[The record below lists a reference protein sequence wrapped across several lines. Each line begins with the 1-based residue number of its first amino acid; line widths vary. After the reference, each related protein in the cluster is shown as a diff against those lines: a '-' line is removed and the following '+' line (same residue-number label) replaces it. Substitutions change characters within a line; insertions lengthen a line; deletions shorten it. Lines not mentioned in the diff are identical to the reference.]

1 VVAGD
6 RGVSATIAPGAGH
19 LMMNEFACS
28 LASALAFSFG
38 GQAPVP
44 GHPMET
50 VMQDDAELLYHEPA
64 KVRSNVRKMAELGV
78 DRVRL
83 TASWSGLAPDSEQR
97 RHPRFDATNSLTYP
111 HGGFERLDRAVR
123 EVREAGLKT
132 MIDVAF
138 FAPSWSV
145 DPRYAR
151 DPHPAWRPSPR
162 EFGLFTRAV
171 AERYGGSFQDPE
183 GDPGEHLPAVR
194 LWTTWNEPNHS
205 TFLRPQWERAGGRR
219 RPASPHHYRRMHNAA
234 YDQLKAVSA
243 DNSVLIGGLAA
254 FGERGRGAKSN
265 IGPLRF
271 TRELACVDDR
281 LRPLRRRACRDFAP
295 LRADGFAHHPY
306 SLDTV
311 PDARDLSR
319 DRVQIGE
326 LDRLTSL
333 LSQLYAAGR
342 FESPQPL
349 YLTEYGYETSPP
361 DPTGHPPEDHA
372 RYLGLATFLAWR
384 TSGVQ
389 MFPQFLL
396 KDKGPKLSE
405 PAGSPARWP
414 DYQSGL
420 FAHDGAAK
428 PAVVQGFKLPF
439 HAEAIQGEDGTL
451 ETVAFGQ
458 VRPLSGL
465 LRVTIERLDPGRGW
479 ISEPS
484 LAAIWTPGG
493 EGCGDFSTDEDGFYG
508 RRMAYRPGATYRAVW
523 TRPDGVADL
532 SPTVTTGPLR
542 AVPGGAVGALA
553 PPP

>member
-1 VVAGD
+1 
-6 RGVSATIAPGAGH
+6 
-19 LMMNEFACS
+19 MMNEFACS

-38 GQAPVP
+38 GPAPVP

-50 VMQDDAELLYHEPA
+50 VLQDDAELLYHDPA
-64 KVRSNVRKMAELGV
+64 EVRRSVRTLAEIGV

-83 TASWSGLAPDSEQR
+83 TASWSALAPDSDQAR
-97 RHPRFDATNSLTYP
+97 RPRFDATDSLAYP
-111 HGGFERLDRAVR
+111 DDGFERLDRAVR
-123 EVREAGLKT
+123 EVRDAGMQT

-145 DPRYAR
+145 DPRHAG
-151 DPHPAWRPSPR
+151 DPRPAWRPSPR
-162 EFGLFTRAV
+162 QFGLFTRAI

-183 GDPGEHLPAVR
+183 GDPGENLPAVR

-205 TFLRPQWERAGGRR
+205 TFLRPQWESAGGRR
-219 RPASPHHYRRMHNAA
+219 RPASPHHYRRMHNTA
-234 YDQLKAVSA
+234 YDQLKAVSS
-243 DNSVLIGGLAA
+243 DNSVLVGGLAA

-265 IGPLRF
+265 IGPLLF
-271 TRELACVDDR
+271 TRELACVDSR
-281 LRPLRRRACRDFAP
+281 LRPLRRRACRDFEP

-306 SLDTV
+306 SLDTT
-311 PDARDLSR
+311 PDARDLSQ

-342 FESPQPL
+342 FEKPQPL

-384 TSGVQ
+384 NTDVQ
-389 MFPQFLL
+389 MFAQFLL

-405 PAGSPARWP
+405 PAGSPARWR

-420 FAHDGAAK
+420 FAHDGPAK
-428 PAVVQGFKLPF
+428 SAVLQGFKLPI
-439 HAEAIQGEDGTL
+439 HAEAIQNADGTQ
-451 ETVAFGQ
+451 EVVVFGQ
-458 VRPLSGL
+458 VRPLSGPQ
-465 LRVTIERLDPGRGW
+465 RVTIQRLDPELGW

-484 LAAIWTPGG
+484 LAVIWAAGS
-493 EGCGDFSTDEDGFYG
+493 EGCGDFSTDGDGFYG
-508 RRMAYRPGATYRAVW
+508 RRMAYWPGATYRAVW
-523 TRPDGVADL
+523 TRPDGVDEL
-532 SPTVTTGPLR
+532 SPAVTTGPVR
-542 AVPGGAVGALA
+542 PVPGGAVGALA
-553 PPP
+553 PIPLVPPPA